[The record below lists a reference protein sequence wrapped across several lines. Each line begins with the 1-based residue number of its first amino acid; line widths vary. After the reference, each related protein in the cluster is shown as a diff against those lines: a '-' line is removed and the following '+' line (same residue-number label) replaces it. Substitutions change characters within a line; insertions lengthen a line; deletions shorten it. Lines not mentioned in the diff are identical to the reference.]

1 MNTKELMIAI
11 ETGLKNLYNFSS
23 QAADY
28 YSSIVYDQ
36 DKLIADNCT
45 EEILTQIEDDVMQF
59 TIEE

>member
-1 MNTKELMIAI
+1 MNMLIAI
-11 ETGLKNLYNFSS
+11 KTGLKNLYNLSP

-36 DKLIADNCT
+36 DKLIVDNCT
-45 EEILTQIEDDVMQF
+45 EEILKQIEDDVMQF